1 MHITLIYAGLLGLL
15 FLLLSFWVVKRRAQF
30 RVMIGEGEAP
40 EMLAAI
46 RAHGNFAEYVP
57 LTLLLMALCELA
69 GGGCTWAV
77 CCCWWV
83 ASCMPSA
90 SRSPGLPTCRAS
102 SAPSSSG
109 CRWGFS
115 RCWAWCRGSRQAE
128 CHPATPPRH
137 GVVFC
142 GRQVKRFP
150 RKPLSILTS
159 KFNRAT
165 FRRGG
170 LC

>member
-69 GGGCTWAV
+69 GVGSLWLHLGGVLLLLGRILHAIGIQIPR
-77 CCCWWV
+77 
-83 ASCMPSA
+83 APNMPRLFGTLFFWLSLGVFSVLALVQGLSA
-90 SRSPGLPTCRAS
+90 S
-102 SAPSSSG
+102 
-109 CRWGFS
+109 
-115 RCWAWCRGSRQAE
+115 
-128 CHPATPPRH
+128 
-137 GVVFC
+137 
-142 GRQVKRFP
+142 
-150 RKPLSILTS
+150 
-159 KFNRAT
+159 
-165 FRRGG
+165 
-170 LC
+170 

>member
-69 GGGCTWAV
+69 GVGALWLHLGGVLLLVGRILHAIGIQIPRAPNMLRLFGTLFFWLSLGMFSVLALV
-77 CCCWWV
+77 QGL
-83 ASCMPSA
+83 SA
-90 SRSPGLPTCRAS
+90 S
-102 SAPSSSG
+102 
-109 CRWGFS
+109 
-115 RCWAWCRGSRQAE
+115 
-128 CHPATPPRH
+128 
-137 GVVFC
+137 
-142 GRQVKRFP
+142 
-150 RKPLSILTS
+150 
-159 KFNRAT
+159 
-165 FRRGG
+165 
-170 LC
+170 

>member
-69 GGGCTWAV
+69 GVGSLWLHLGGVLLVVGRILHAIGIQIPR
-77 CCCWWV
+77 
-83 ASCMPSA
+83 APNMPRLFGTLFFWLSLGMFSVLALVQGLSA
-90 SRSPGLPTCRAS
+90 S
-102 SAPSSSG
+102 
-109 CRWGFS
+109 
-115 RCWAWCRGSRQAE
+115 
-128 CHPATPPRH
+128 
-137 GVVFC
+137 
-142 GRQVKRFP
+142 
-150 RKPLSILTS
+150 
-159 KFNRAT
+159 
-165 FRRGG
+165 
-170 LC
+170 

>member
-69 GGGCTWAV
+69 GVGALWLHLGGVLLLVGRILAIGIQIPR
-77 CCCWWV
+77 
-83 ASCMPSA
+83 APNMPRLFGTLFFWLSLGIFSVLALVQGLSA
-90 SRSPGLPTCRAS
+90 S
-102 SAPSSSG
+102 
-109 CRWGFS
+109 
-115 RCWAWCRGSRQAE
+115 
-128 CHPATPPRH
+128 
-137 GVVFC
+137 
-142 GRQVKRFP
+142 
-150 RKPLSILTS
+150 
-159 KFNRAT
+159 
-165 FRRGG
+165 
-170 LC
+170 